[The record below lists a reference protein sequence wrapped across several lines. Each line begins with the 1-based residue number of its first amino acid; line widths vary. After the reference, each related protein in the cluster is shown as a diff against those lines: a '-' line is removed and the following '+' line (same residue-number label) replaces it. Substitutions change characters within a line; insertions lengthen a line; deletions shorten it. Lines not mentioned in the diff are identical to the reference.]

1 MHCCS
6 YEVQAH
12 SQSFS
17 MVPEFPLSLQT
28 RDWTGREREMST
40 STESLRIRGE
50 PLMNDTTSGGTA
62 AGAED
67 GIQLSVTSVTNAC
80 LWCNTMETLYIQT
93 QEYLVQRD

>member
-1 MHCCS
+1 
-6 YEVQAH
+6 
-12 SQSFS
+12 

-80 LWCNTMETLYIQT
+80 L
-93 QEYLVQRD
+93 